1 MTPYG
6 VIGWE
11 RVKEKLRLMQ
21 VTTNSNY
28 NHGVLIKLLSAE
40 VNNYTE
46 VQRER
51 LLQQFI
57 LVACKH
63 CAESTTLNHT
73 HSIWYSSDGIL
84 QW

>member
-1 MTPYG
+1 MTMHDDT
-6 VIGWE
+6 IWWE

-28 NHGVLIKLLSAE
+28 NHGAVIKLLSAE
-40 VNNYTE
+40 VNNYTRGE
-46 VQRER
+46 IQRER

-63 CAESTTLNHT
+63 MCRVYDA
-73 HSIWYSSDGIL
+73 
-84 QW
+84 